1 KDIKTNMND
10 TLYTFEEAISKQFFT
25 SEVILVSRRN
35 GKIVDYILDG
45 EVITQNDR
53 ISYEHIDNIMKEI
66 KNY

>member
-1 KDIKTNMND
+1 MND

-53 ISYEHIDNIMKEI
+53 ISYEHIDNIMKGI

>member
-1 KDIKTNMND
+1 MND
-10 TLYTFEEAISKQFFT
+10 TLYIFEEAISKQFFT

-53 ISYEHIDNIMKEI
+53 ISYEHIDDIMKEI

>member
-1 KDIKTNMND
+1 MND

-53 ISYEHIDNIMKEI
+53 ISYEHINNIMKEI

>member
-1 KDIKTNMND
+1 MND

-35 GKIVDYILDG
+35 EKIVDYILDG

>member
-1 KDIKTNMND
+1 MND

>member
-1 KDIKTNMND
+1 MND

-25 SEVILVSRRN
+25 SEVILFSRRN

>member
-1 KDIKTNMND
+1 NMND